1 MYNILIVEDND
12 INQKVLCAYLNQDHI
27 SLTIA
32 SNGIEAL
39 RYYDNSKYDLILMD
53 IAMPEMDGLQATKNI
68 RNKENGKKRHI
79 PIIAVTASDPYNN
92 RHIFREAGIDDYI
105 PKPIDPKLLLKKIT
119 EHSII
124 QF

>member
-32 SNGIEAL
+32 NNGNEAI
-39 RYYDNSKYDLILMD
+39 RCYDNSTYDLILMD
-53 IAMPEMDGLQATKNI
+53 IAMPEMDGLQATQNI
-68 RNKENGKKRHI
+68 RNKENGNKKHI

-92 RHIFREAGIDDYI
+92 RHIFREAGIDDYL
-105 PKPIDPKLLLKKIT
+105 PKPVDPKLLLEKIT
-119 EHSII
+119 KYSKIR
-124 QF
+124 F